1 MPSELTLSLATL
13 QSFLLVLTR
22 VSLAFVFVP
31 FPGGK
36 SSPEIPK
43 IVFSLCVTLAL
54 FPFWHAAPSEEIRF
68 GQLVGW
74 MLAEGAFG
82 LTVGLAVAFFLETF
96 TLAAQILGL
105 QAGYS
110 YASTID
116 PTNQSDSGVLQVV
129 TQLMAGMLFF
139 TFGLDREIVRVFAR
153 SLEVYPP
160 GTFHLNSVHF
170 TAIQHV
176 GATMF
181 ATALRLAL
189 PVIAL
194 LLLVDLSLALLGR
207 VNSQLQMLTLAFP
220 AKLLGALLA
229 LAGLVAVFP
238 PVFERTAHNSLRFL
252 EGFMR

>member
-116 PTNQSDSGVLQVV
+116 PTTNPTVV
-129 TQLMAGMLFF
+129 CC
-139 TFGLDREIVRVFAR
+139 RW
-153 SLEVYPP
+153 
-160 GTFHLNSVHF
+160 
-170 TAIQHV
+170 
-176 GATMF
+176 
-181 ATALRLAL
+181 
-189 PVIAL
+189 
-194 LLLVDLSLALLGR
+194 
-207 VNSQLQMLTLAFP
+207 
-220 AKLLGALLA
+220 
-229 LAGLVAVFP
+229 
-238 PVFERTAHNSLRFL
+238 
-252 EGFMR
+252 